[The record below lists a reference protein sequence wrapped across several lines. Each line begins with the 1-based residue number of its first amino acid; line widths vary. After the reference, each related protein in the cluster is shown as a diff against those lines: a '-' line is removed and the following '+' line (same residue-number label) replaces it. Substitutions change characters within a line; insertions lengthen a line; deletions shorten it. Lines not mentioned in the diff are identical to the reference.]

1 MSARSS
7 IKLTPPSDKGGK
19 PISSKPTQA
28 SSGVPSAAM
37 SARSGIK
44 SMAPSDKGSRTTS
57 SKSTQARAKAEA
69 AKVRLRYARQEAVL
83 KMKQATREVE
93 IQKERAARQREEA
106 AREAEIQKESAA
118 RQREEAAREA
128 EIQKERAARQREEA
142 AREAEIQKE
151 RAARQGEEA
160 AREAEIQREGAARE
174 AEKAAREA
182 ETQLEMAKIS
192 TELQVLQLE
201 REEEAAM
208 AEAEYIEEPE
218 GSRDLTE
225 ERSTL
230 ERTRLERTSDYVQY
244 QTDRQARLPSP
255 YVFDNFP
262 SYEKPQRVTIASHP
276 YEEENLPSRLRD
288 EVKNERADN
297 RYSFTPNL
305 QSSMR
310 RDAEVESR
318 MANSM
323 RNVRSQSYRRQ
334 CTSPAR
340 MPLTA
345 NPTLQYLARRDL
357 VTSGLYQFD
366 DKPENYRAWYST
378 FTNVIDGVQLSATQR
393 LDLMAKWLGKES
405 RDQVR
410 RIRSVYIN
418 KPELALSEAWE
429 RLWERY
435 GAPDIIEVALYRRL
449 ENFPKVSA
457 KDHFKLREFG
467 DLLMEIQGAKEDG
480 YSAGLV
486 YQDTPSGIRQIVDKL
501 PFGLQ
506 DRWLTVASEYKEDH
520 SGRFPPFK
528 HLTEF
533 VRKEAKRRND
543 PSLVDPGSSSIYTKP
558 GRSSSNVF
566 NIDKPVSVLKTEALT
581 TNNDP
586 GKYCPLHNKPH
597 PLKACRMFREK
608 PLEERTALL
617 KEKRICF
624 RCCSS
629 TSHLARE
636 CTIAVKCPECD
647 SPDHV
652 GAMHPDLSLQTDSA
666 PSPPQQDGGEGEAHS
681 RSTAVSTNCT
691 EVCGQ
696 AQSSRSCSKICLTK
710 VYPKGAK
717 DKAIKAYVIL
727 DDQSNRSLVSPEFFK
742 LFNIESERFPYY
754 LKTCSGNMETQGRK
768 AEAIQIESLDGKV
781 VICLP
786 PLLECNEIMNNRAE
800 ILTPSAVLHQPHLHH
815 IAKHI
820 PELDPKAE
828 ILLLLGRD
836 VIRVHKVRQQ
846 VNGPHDAPFAQRLDL
861 GWVVIGGAC
870 PEDVHKPMVNTLKT
884 NVLES
889 GRHSIFQPCP
899 SVPCIKEAKQDV
911 NKRKVTG
918 EMLGQS
924 VFVQTEHGNKL
935 AQSAQDTISLK
946 TKDTKVFRDEA
957 NNGVAPLPFREPRQR
972 SPDNKEQAVKRFTSL
987 RKTRKRKPEMQQ
999 RTRLAHEVLCTLMA
1013 EVTAIINAQSLLPR
1027 KPLYTFAINAPYA
1040 EGRSTSST
1048 RRLFRQGFVH
1058 KAMET
1063 SPGSGK
1069 SVLASLET
1077 KISTFVATETKVD
1090 RTPQESSSWRLSPAQ
1105 GQASHPQQ
1113 LANGQNHCYI
1123 P

>member
-7 IKLTPPSDKGGK
+7 IKLTPPSDKGSK
-19 PISSKPTQA
+19 PTPSKPTQA

-106 AREAEIQKESAA
+106 AREAEIQKE
-118 RQREEAAREA
+118 
-128 EIQKERAARQREEA
+128 RAARQREEA

-160 AREAEIQREGAARE
+160 AREAEIQREGAARQ

-182 ETQLEMAKIS
+182 EIQLEMAKIS

-208 AEAEYIEEPE
+208 AETKYIEEAE

-225 ERSTL
+225 ARSTL
-230 ERTRLERTSDYVQY
+230 ERTRLECTSDYVQS
-244 QTDRQARLPSP
+244 QIDRQARLPSP

-262 SYEKPQRVTIASHP
+262 SYEEPQRVTIASHP
-276 YEEENLPSRLRD
+276 YEEGNLPSRLHDEVKNEREEENLPSRLRD

-297 RYSFTPNL
+297 RYTLTPNL
-305 QSSMR
+305 QSLMQ

-334 CTSPAR
+334 RTSPAR

-345 NPTLQYLARRDL
+345 DPTLQYLARRDL

-366 DKPENYRAWYST
+366 DKPENYHAWHST

-410 RIRSVYIN
+410 RMRSVYIN

-435 GAPDIIEVALYRRL
+435 GAPDIIEAALYRRL

-486 YQDTPSGIRQIVDKL
+486 YLDTPSGIRPIVDKL

-506 DRWLTVASEYKEDH
+506 DKWLTVASEYKEDH
-520 SGRFPPFK
+520 GGRFPPFK

-543 PSLVDPGSSSIYTKP
+543 PSLVGPGSSSIYTKP

-566 NIDKPVSVLKTEALT
+566 NIDKSVSVLKTEALT

-652 GAMHPDLSLQTDSA
+652 GAMHPDLSPQTESA
-666 PSPPQQDGGEGEAHS
+666 PSPPQQDGGEGEAH
-681 RSTAVSTNCT
+681 
-691 EVCGQ
+691 
-696 AQSSRSCSKICLTK
+696 
-710 VYPKGAK
+710 
-717 DKAIKAYVIL
+717 
-727 DDQSNRSLVSPEFFK
+727 
-742 LFNIESERFPYY
+742 
-754 LKTCSGNMETQGRK
+754 
-768 AEAIQIESLDGKV
+768 
-781 VICLP
+781 
-786 PLLECNEIMNNRAE
+786 
-800 ILTPSAVLHQPHLHH
+800 
-815 IAKHI
+815 
-820 PELDPKAE
+820 
-828 ILLLLGRD
+828 
-836 VIRVHKVRQQ
+836 
-846 VNGPHDAPFAQRLDL
+846 
-861 GWVVIGGAC
+861 
-870 PEDVHKPMVNTLKT
+870 
-884 NVLES
+884 
-889 GRHSIFQPCP
+889 
-899 SVPCIKEAKQDV
+899 
-911 NKRKVTG
+911 
-918 EMLGQS
+918 
-924 VFVQTEHGNKL
+924 
-935 AQSAQDTISLK
+935 
-946 TKDTKVFRDEA
+946 
-957 NNGVAPLPFREPRQR
+957 
-972 SPDNKEQAVKRFTSL
+972 
-987 RKTRKRKPEMQQ
+987 
-999 RTRLAHEVLCTLMA
+999 
-1013 EVTAIINAQSLLPR
+1013 
-1027 KPLYTFAINAPYA
+1027 
-1040 EGRSTSST
+1040 
-1048 RRLFRQGFVH
+1048 
-1058 KAMET
+1058 
-1063 SPGSGK
+1063 
-1069 SVLASLET
+1069 
-1077 KISTFVATETKVD
+1077 
-1090 RTPQESSSWRLSPAQ
+1090 
-1105 GQASHPQQ
+1105 
-1113 LANGQNHCYI
+1113 
-1123 P
+1123 